1 MAVLDDTII
10 DLDIDVN
17 LTNCY
22 ISSVHV
28 NQYEHNGDENNGRNV
43 KCKIYKNGLP
53 FILPDI
59 SLIYITA
66 TRKDGTQIFQTL
78 QDFDSRCRIEDEY
91 IVIPII
97 NKLTDFGNKWGLS
110 EQDLVTFGNTALDQF
125 GINIA
130 QVKDL
135 EAAFRAV
142 YPEQYQIR
150 LQRMTP
156 NQSSQIYGGTAI
168 PEGTRAQAARAE
180 DAYVEAF
187 LKSHMPNYDAFNKK

>member
-28 NQYEHNGDENNGRNV
+28 NQYEHNGYENNGRNV

-66 TRKDGTQIFQTL
+66 TRKDGTQ
-78 QDFDSRCRIEDEY
+78 
-91 IVIPII
+91 
-97 NKLTDFGNKWGLS
+97 
-110 EQDLVTFGNTALDQF
+110 
-125 GINIA
+125 
-130 QVKDL
+130 
-135 EAAFRAV
+135 
-142 YPEQYQIR
+142 
-150 LQRMTP
+150 M
-156 NQSSQIYGGTAI
+156 
-168 PEGTRAQAARAE
+168 
-180 DAYVEAF
+180 
-187 LKSHMPNYDAFNKK
+187 